1 MGITDYGHRSVPN
14 TFLGAPLLSTGTWN
28 SAHFKNPTYDG
39 LVKQYFAATDLQT
52 QKSVAGQI
60 ETLLLDET
68 PIIFPYFYDY
78 LGVSKK
84 SLVGVLITPIGHV
97 QLEKAGFTT

>member
-1 MGITDYGHRSVPN
+1 VPN
-14 TFLGAPLLSTGTWN
+14 VLLGAPLLSTGTWN

-39 LVKQYFAATDLQT
+39 LVKQYFGATDLQT

-68 PIIFPYFYDY
+68 PVMFLYFYDF
-78 LGVSKK
+78 LAATKKQLAGV
-84 SLVGVLITPIGHV
+84 VITPVGHV